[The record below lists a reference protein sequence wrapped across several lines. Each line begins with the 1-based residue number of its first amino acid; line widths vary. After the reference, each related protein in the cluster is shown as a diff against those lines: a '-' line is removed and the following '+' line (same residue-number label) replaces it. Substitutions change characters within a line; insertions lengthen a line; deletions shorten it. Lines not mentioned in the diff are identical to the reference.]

1 MQPQKRV
8 FIKKILEC
16 TISRICD
23 IKKDM
28 VLWNDSRQGSIY
40 VHLDQLL
47 FDLKYDPSVVEI
59 PVPRYFAEDDRIPMD
74 IKFKEAV
81 DQGGKKKKGKG
92 GKKKGK
98 KKKKGGDEEE
108 EEKKPEPFWL
118 DQKQDL
124 VNRLMK
130 EQHNHSDPEYEVV
143 QESMML
149 GQLGTTFAIRM
160 IQKNDRG
167 RQGRNRLHLIHKTF
181 TDSQKED
188 EQTEQRRKGL
198 IPQKDTAQLQVEATI
213 NLQRRMQGILARK
226 FVDGIRDE
234 EMEFLGISRK
244 STKSKESGW

>member
-1 MQPQKRV
+1 MVQPQKRV

-28 VLWNDSRQGSIY
+28 VTWNDSRQGSIY

-59 PVPRYFAEDDRIPMD
+59 PVPRYYAEDDRIPMD
-74 IKFKEAV
+74 IKFKEPV
-81 DQGGKKKKGKG
+81 DQGGKKKKPKKKG
-92 GKKKGK
+92 GKKGK
-98 KKKKGGDEEE
+98 KKKGGDDEE
-108 EEKKPEPFWL
+108 EEKKPDPFWL
-118 DQKQDL
+118 DQKLSLQEK
-124 VNRLMK
+124 LMVDSGAMTNL
-130 EQHNHSDPEYEVV
+130 EGSVLPEEEKV

-188 EQTEQRRKGL
+188 ELQEKRKLGQ
-198 IPQKDTAQLQVEATI
+198 IPK
-213 NLQRRMQGILARK
+213 
-226 FVDGIRDE
+226 E
-234 EMEFLGISRK
+234 EPE
-244 STKSKESGW
+244 

>member
-1 MQPQKRV
+1 
-8 FIKKILEC
+8 
-16 TISRICD
+16 
-23 IKKDM
+23 M

-59 PVPRYFAEDDRIPMD
+59 PVPRYFAEDDRIGID
-74 IKFKEAV
+74 LTFKEPV
-81 DQGGKKKKGKG
+81 DQGGKKKKGKA
-92 GKKKGK
+92 KKKGKK

-130 EQHNHSDPEYEVV
+130 EQHNHCDPEYEVV

-167 RQGRNRLHLIHKTF
+167 R
-181 TDSQKED
+181 
-188 EQTEQRRKGL
+188 
-198 IPQKDTAQLQVEATI
+198 
-213 NLQRRMQGILARK
+213 
-226 FVDGIRDE
+226 
-234 EMEFLGISRK
+234 
-244 STKSKESGW
+244 

>member
-1 MQPQKRV
+1 M

-28 VLWNDSRQGSIY
+28 VTWNDSRQGSIY

-59 PVPRYFAEDDRIPMD
+59 PVPRYYAEDDRIPID
-74 IKFKEAV
+74 IKFKEPV
-81 DQGGKKKKGKG
+81 DQGGKKKKPKKKG
-92 GKKKGK
+92 GKKGK
-98 KKKKGGDEEE
+98 KKKGGDDEE

-118 DQKQDL
+118 DQKLSLQEK
-124 VNRLMK
+124 LMVDSGAMTNL
-130 EQHNHSDPEYEVV
+130 EGSVLPEEEKV

-188 EQTEQRRKGL
+188 ELQEKRKLGQ
-198 IPQKDTAQLQVEATI
+198 IPK
-213 NLQRRMQGILARK
+213 
-226 FVDGIRDE
+226 E
-234 EMEFLGISRK
+234 EPE
-244 STKSKESGW
+244 